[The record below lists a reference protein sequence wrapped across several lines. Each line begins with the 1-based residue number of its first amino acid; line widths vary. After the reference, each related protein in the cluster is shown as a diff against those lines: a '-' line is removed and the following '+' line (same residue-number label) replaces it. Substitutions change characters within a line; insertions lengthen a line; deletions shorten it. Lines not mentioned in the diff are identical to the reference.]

1 VNVSALDT
9 PAALVDVSRMHANLE
24 RVASYCRERGLAW
37 RPHVKTHKTP
47 ELGAA
52 QIAAGAAGLSV
63 ATPREAEAMSAVT
76 NDILFA
82 YPPVGRAK
90 LERLLRLPERVEL
103 TVGLDSLDVLGELGS
118 GAAAR
123 GRAVG
128 VLVEIDVGLQRV
140 GVQMPEEAVA
150 LAREAER
157 LDGVVY
163 KGVML
168 YPGHIRSPVEEQGP
182 PLADVSRRLERVLD
196 ALVSADLAPAVVSGG
211 STPTLFR
218 AHELT
223 GLTEVRAGSCIFNDR
238 SLAAIGACRWEDCA
252 YTVLASVVSTA
263 VPGRAVLDSGSK
275 ALAREELRGP
285 GAGYGVVLDRPEVTV
300 GALSEEHG
308 VLDLSASDWRPR
320 VGDRV
325 RVIPNHVCVS
335 VNLQD
340 RLYGVSGDRVT
351 DIWDVVARGR
361 DYFNPDPASAPG
373 EVR

>member
-24 RVASYCRERGLAW
+24 RVASYCREHGFAW

-52 QIAAGAAGLSV
+52 QMAAGAGGLSV
-63 ATPREAEAMSAVT
+63 ATPREAEVMAGVSS
-76 NDILFA
+76 DLLFA

-90 LERLLRLPERVEL
+90 LERLLNLPDSLEL
-103 TVGLDSLDVLGELGS
+103 TVGLDSLDGLVQLAS
-118 GAAAR
+118 RAAAR
-123 GRAVG
+123 GRTVG
-128 VLVEIDVGLQRV
+128 VLVEIDVGLHRV
-140 GVQMPEEAVA
+140 GVQAPEEAVD
-150 LAREAER
+150 LACQAER
-157 LDGVVY
+157 LDGVVFR
-163 KGVML
+163 GVML
-168 YPGHIRSPVEEQGP
+168 YPGHIRGPVKEQGP
-182 PLADVSRRLERVLD
+182 ALQDVSRHLERVLD
-196 ALVSADLAPAVVSGG
+196 ALDNADLAPAVVSGG

-218 AHELT
+218 SHEVT
-223 GLTEVRAGSCIFNDR
+223 GLTEIRAGSCIFNDR
-238 SLAAIGACRWEDCA
+238 AHAAIGASRWDDCA
-252 YTVLASVVSTA
+252 YTVLATVVSTA

-285 GAGYGVVLDRPEVTV
+285 GGGYGVLLDRPEVTV
-300 GALSEEHG
+300 SALSEEHG
-308 VLDLSASDWRPR
+308 VLDLSASNWRPL

-340 RLYGVSGDRVT
+340 RLYGVSGEQVT

-361 DYFNPDPASAPG
+361 DHFKRQQEKFDS
-373 EVR
+373 